1 MIVTYEDAKKA
12 ATLIRKA
19 VDPCSVFL
27 FGSVAREG
35 SGNDL
40 DLLILIDDRE
50 RNIEDAGFLVQHSL
64 KPFYKKFSIDPFVV
78 SLSKWR
84 EYQKKGSPFLQLIS
98 RERRMLYFF

>member
-12 ATLIRKA
+12 AAWIRKA
-19 VDPCSVFL
+19 VDPCSVVL

-50 RNIEDAGFLVQHSL
+50 RNIEDAGSLVQNSL

-84 EYQKKGSPFLQLIS
+84 EYQKKGSPFLHLIS
-98 RERRMLYFF
+98 ERGEDRFS